1 MSKQKV
7 KENLDQKIEEL
18 KKDIRFLK
26 SFLIGI
32 LGKDKEGE
40 YNPEFVKEVLRIA
53 KKKPCFK
60 FKSKKVFLEE
70 LKKV

>member
-1 MSKQKV
+1 MRKQKV

-18 KKDIRFLK
+18 KKDIKFLK

-32 LGKDKEGE
+32 LGKDKEGD
-40 YNPEFVKEVLRIA
+40 YNPEFVKEGLKIA
-53 KKKPCFK
+53 KKKPCFE
-60 FKSKKVFLEE
+60 FKSKKAFLEE

>member
-18 KKDIRFLK
+18 KKDIKFLK

-32 LGKDKEGE
+32 LGKDKEGD

-60 FKSKKVFLEE
+60 FKSKKAFLEE

>member
-60 FKSKKVFLEE
+60 FKSKKAFLEE